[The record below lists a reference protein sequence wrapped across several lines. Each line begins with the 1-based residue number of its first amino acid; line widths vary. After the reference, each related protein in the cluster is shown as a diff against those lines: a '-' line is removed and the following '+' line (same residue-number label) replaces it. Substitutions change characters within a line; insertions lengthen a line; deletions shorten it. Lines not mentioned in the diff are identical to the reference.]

1 MHILPLGVNHRTT
14 PVQLREQL
22 AFPESLLQA
31 ALPRLVG
38 EYGLAEAAILSTC
51 NRSEIYVASHAENGL
66 SKARQFL
73 TEVRGVDLSE
83 LEPHFYAFS
92 NEDAATHLFSVACGI
107 DSMVIGESQ
116 ILGQVRDALELAR
129 QNDSAHIVLN
139 ELFQRSLRVGKR
151 ARSETDIGRGHLS
164 ISTAAVELAN
174 QIFENLKD
182 RRSILVGTGE
192 MGELIAQ
199 YLIDASI
206 QSLTVTNRTHSRAQ
220 ELAVRLGAEAIE
232 FEHLAKHLES
242 ADIAITATASSE
254 CVVTT
259 EMVRQV
265 MKARLGRPLVL
276 IDIAVPRDVEP
287 DIRSL
292 DNVFLFD
299 IDSLEQVV
307 AANREEREHE
317 ISVVRGII
325 QTELNDFLN
334 WFNALSTGPLIQA
347 LKQRSNE
354 LQEKEL
360 ARWQSKLDR
369 LSTEEKEMIVGIL
382 RGYSNKLL
390 HDPLVCIREFANSED
405 GYLQLDTVRK
415 LFHLEGFDREGDDR

>member
-1 MHILPLGVNHRTT
+1 MT
-14 PVQLREQL
+14 
-22 AFPESLLQA
+22 
-31 ALPRLVG
+31 
-38 EYGLAEAAILSTC
+38 
-51 NRSEIYVASHAENGL
+51 
-66 SKARQFL
+66 AR
-73 TEVRGVDLSE
+73 V
-83 LEPHFYAFS
+83 
-92 NEDAATHLFSVACGI
+92 
-107 DSMVIGESQ
+107 
-116 ILGQVRDALELAR
+116 
-129 QNDSAHIVLN
+129 
-139 ELFQRSLRVGKR
+139 
-151 ARSETDIGRGHLS
+151 
-164 ISTAAVELAN
+164 
-174 QIFENLKD
+174 
-182 RRSILVGTGE
+182 
-192 MGELIAQ
+192 
-199 YLIDASI
+199 
-206 QSLTVTNRTHSRAQ
+206 
-220 ELAVRLGAEAIE
+220 
-232 FEHLAKHLES
+232 
-242 ADIAITATASSE
+242 
-254 CVVTT
+254 
-259 EMVRQV
+259 
-265 MKARLGRPLVL
+265 GRPLGL

-369 LSTEEKEMIVGIL
+369 LSPEEKEMIVGIL